1 MTAPSMPSMPPLR
14 RFSLVG
20 WTDAEVRDPYP
31 VYERYRAQA
40 PAHLVDGTC
49 YVFGH
54 DAASRV
60 LASPSF
66 GRRGPKGGPV
76 PPEHSALRT
85 MVENWLVFL
94 DPPRHT
100 EMRSVLTREFS
111 PAVVANLCDRIGAI
125 AADLLSDL
133 PPTFDIVE
141 RFSAPFPLLVISE
154 LLGVP
159 RERWEWMRRQ
169 AVDLQ
174 EASSSRAARNPRAH
188 VLAEQAASALRDYF
202 LALADER
209 RAAPGTDLV
218 SLMVSAQTRGQQLS
232 SDEIVATCVH
242 LMTAGHETTTNVLS
256 KAVLTLSSRRTALA
270 TLRSSGVTAAAIEE
284 LLRFDSPV
292 QAVSRWAYADAVVAG
307 VEVPRGTKVMVM
319 LGAAN
324 RDPARFD
331 APTTLRLDRAS
342 GRSVSFGLGI
352 HYCLGATLARVE
364 IGVGLDALLDALGDF
379 AVDAVEYPYDLVFHG
394 PSRVVVSRS

>member
-1 MTAPSMPSMPPLR
+1 MTAPSVPPLR
-14 RFSLVG
+14 QFSLLG
-20 WTDAEVRDPYP
+20 WTDADVRDPYP

-40 PAHLVDGTC
+40 PVHLAGGTC

-54 DAASRV
+54 EAASGV
-60 LASPSF
+60 LSSPSF
-66 GRRGPKGGPV
+66 GRRAPTGGLV
-76 PPEHSALRT
+76 PAEHSVLRA

-100 EMRSVLTREFS
+100 ELRSVVNREFS
-111 PAVVANLCDRIGAI
+111 PTVVTNLRDRIGAI

-133 PPTFDIVE
+133 PPTFDLVE
-141 RFSAPFPLLVISE
+141 RFSAPFPILVISE

-159 RERWEWMRRQ
+159 REQWEWLRRQ

-209 RAAPGTDLV
+209 RAAPGADLV
-218 SLMVSAQTRGQQLS
+218 SLMVSARTHGQQLS

-256 KAVLTLSSRRTALA
+256 KAVVTLSSRRAALA
-270 TLRSSGVTAAAIEE
+270 TLRSSGVTATAVEE
-284 LLRFDSPV
+284 LVRFDSPV
-292 QAVSRWAYADAVVAG
+292 QAVSRWAYADAVIAG
-307 VEVPRGTKVMVM
+307 MEIPRGTRVMVM

-331 APTTLRLDRAS
+331 EPTTLQLDRVS

-352 HYCLGATLARVE
+352 HYCLGATLARWE
-364 IGVGLDALLDALGDF
+364 IGIGLGMLLDALGDF
-379 AVDAVEYPYDLVFHG
+379 YVGSMEYPYDLVFHG
-394 PSRVVVSRS
+394 PSSVVVSRF